1 MSYLKIILFS
11 VLGFLLPIGIA
22 LHFGPRFFQSAIPKA
37 PYARASLGTPAADGS
52 VATRNVEETE
62 GTAVQGDQAPFHSVA
77 SDESL
82 DPRPDR
88 YFVVSVDFK
97 ISSLPRTGRRQ
108 KLVAKYSG
116 NDSPYPGW
124 AVAIRRLNTST
135 RPEVYWQDQSG
146 TGGWYTFDNV
156 RFEKNQWYSMTL
168 VARDGEL
175 LSLYLQQLTFQPS
188 STPSEDEEEPSSLGV
203 GAKFIGGY
211 NLAGQIATPTAAA
224 LEFSPPFSENNEFRG
239 EIKHILLARPEKLPQ
254 RNEKLR
260 GFLEGGAGE
269 IANRV
274 EQAEVGLF
282 IDETGRD
289 QSAAQRAVST
299 AAVSRS

>member
-11 VLGFLLPIGIA
+11 VLGFLVPIGIA
-22 LHFGPRFFQSAIPKA
+22 LHFGPRFFESAMPKN
-37 PYARASLGTPAADGS
+37 PYVRASLGSGVTDDSAIVRS
-52 VATRNVEETE
+52 VEETD
-62 GTAVQGDQAPFHSVA
+62 GTATPEQAPFRTVA

-97 ISSLPRTGRRQ
+97 ITNLPRTGRRQ
-108 KLVAKYSG
+108 KLIAKYSG
-116 NDSPYPGW
+116 KDSPYPGW

-146 TGGWYTFDNV
+146 NGGWYTFDNV
-156 RFEKNQWYSMTL
+156 RFEKNEWYAMTL

-175 LSLYLQQLTFQPS
+175 LSLYLQQLTSQPAA
-188 STPSEDEEEPSSLGV
+188 TPADEDEEPSQLGV

-211 NLAGQIATPTAAA
+211 NLAGLSATPTTAA
-224 LEFSPPFSENNEFRG
+224 LEFSPPLSENNEFRG
-239 EIKHILLARPEKLPQ
+239 EVKHILLARPEKIPM

-274 EQAEVGLF
+274 EQTEVGLF
-282 IDETGRD
+282 IDESGRD
-289 QSAAQRAVST
+289 QSSAQRAVST